1 MRKYMKSCLYMKA
14 NSSPP
19 VAQRLERAPYKR
31 QVEGS
36 NPSRRNIGAIYQ
48 GTICDLYFAICIKE
62 NLYMLFFPT
71 VNGKR
76 AHGRAGDEVQFV
88 YLDLAK
94 LDSYVKVCE

>member
-1 MRKYMKSCLYMKA
+1 MKSCLYMKA

-62 NLYMLFFPT
+62 NLYMLFFPI

-76 AHGRAGDEVQFV
+76 GGPYAKNEVHLV
-88 YLDLAK
+88 HCNLDK
-94 LDSYVKVCE
+94 FDSYVKVCE